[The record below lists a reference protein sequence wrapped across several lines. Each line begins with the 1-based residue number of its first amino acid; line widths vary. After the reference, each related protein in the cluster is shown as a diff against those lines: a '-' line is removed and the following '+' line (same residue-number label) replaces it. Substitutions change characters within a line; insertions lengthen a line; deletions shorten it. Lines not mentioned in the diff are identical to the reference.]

1 MCIRDSIEAGLAISD
16 NIVRITQKHRDGDWE
31 VKGYKYRSGI
41 LMQVDLFQLERQG
54 SLSRESYRNMQTLE
68 STEQYSVPETNE
80 FAFRNYY
87 STLPCY
93 SRGRNL
99 NTGYQTSSKIVSSKN
114 IIKGGFN
121 WKNMF
126 DCSFSNR
133 SAYDDEYIY
142 FSTNVKDDE
151 IVLSGPSVPDSMAD
165 RIEFWFDSY
174 SMSNRFKLG
183 KKNKD
188 FRLKT
193 DTNIYSFNVSLGDLY
208 NEQTTKVKVSTSNSL
223 DEAQSNAAK
232 LIKAIAMRSD
242 SGYSIKLRIPFAF
255 LGFNKP
261 PLESKPIEY
270 GLTIVVKDI
279 DNPYKQGELTVMASS
294 QNFDQSQPASY
305 GGILFIQDKQYYGSS
320 NNILTE
326 IIRTR
331 LKEVGY

>member
-1 MCIRDSIEAGLAISD
+1 MCIRDRPIEAGLAISD

-133 SAYDDEYIY
+133 SVSYTHLRAHE
-142 FSTNVKDDE
+142 T
-151 IVLSGPSVPDSMAD
+151 VLDLVC
-165 RIEFWFDSY
+165 RLLLE
-174 SMSNRFKLG
+174 K
-183 KKNKD
+183 KKNRICYQQSSSSHK
-188 FRLKT
+188 
-193 DTNIYSFNVSLGDLY
+193 TNI
-208 NEQTTKVKVSTSNSL
+208 T
-223 DEAQSNAAK
+223 
-232 LIKAIAMRSD
+232 
-242 SGYSIKLRIPFAF
+242 
-255 LGFNKP
+255 
-261 PLESKPIEY
+261 
-270 GLTIVVKDI
+270 
-279 DNPYKQGELTVMASS
+279 
-294 QNFDQSQPASY
+294 
-305 GGILFIQDKQYYGSS
+305 
-320 NNILTE
+320 
-326 IIRTR
+326 
-331 LKEVGY
+331 